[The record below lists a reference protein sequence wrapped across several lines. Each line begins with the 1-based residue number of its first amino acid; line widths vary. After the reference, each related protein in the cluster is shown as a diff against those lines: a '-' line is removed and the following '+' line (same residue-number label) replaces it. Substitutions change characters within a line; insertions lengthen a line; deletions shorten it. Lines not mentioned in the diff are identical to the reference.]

1 MTAGLGRRPNNDAE
15 WARRVEDR
23 LRRLEQAS
31 TARSGEWVIKPDPV
45 TRKLQAVSPDATHD
59 LTPDPALKPDIV
71 SGIMPGVFSAARV
84 STDTGTAYSGDRALP
99 DDWYDTV
106 VLESDRMLFDAA
118 TNTVTVL
125 STALLAVRVSQ
136 RIAGGGAGERAWR
149 ATVSVLRNGEDT
161 PVLVSHGTNGWYA
174 EGAELVVADTALIA
188 VSPGDAIIPGYWC
201 SENAGGGYLCG
212 EATGSKTGL
221 TIGRVIDL

>member
-1 MTAGLGRRPNNDAE
+1 MTAPLGRRPNNDPE

-23 LRRLEQAS
+23 LRRLEQSS
-31 TARSGEWVIKPDPV
+31 TARLGEWVIKPDPV
-45 TRKLQAVSPDATHD
+45 TRKLQAVSPDAAHD
-59 LTPDPALKPDIV
+59 LTPDPSAKADIV
-71 SGIMPGVFSAARV
+71 AGIMPGVFAAQRL
-84 STDTGTAYSGDRALP
+84 STTTGTAYAGDNPLP
-99 DDWYDTV
+99 ADWYDTV

-136 RIAGGGAGERAWR
+136 RIAAGGGGERAWR

-161 PVLVSHGTNGWYA
+161 AVLVSHGTNGWYG
-174 EGAELVVADTALIA
+174 ESAELVVTDTALIA
-188 VSPGDAIIPGYWC
+188 VAAGDAIIPGYWC

-212 EATGSKTGL
+212 EATGAKTAL